1 MADNETGGFP
11 SGALEGVKVL
21 EFASYVSGPFAAMLL
36 ADLGAEVVKIENP
49 EGGDPFRDW
58 GRRDYNGTFG
68 SMNRNKRI
76 TLNLKAP
83 DDLAAARR
91 LARGADV
98 IIENFRSGV
107 MDGLGLGYEILA
119 SQNPGLVYCS
129 ITGFGGDGP
138 YRDRPGY
145 DTVGQAMSGLLGV
158 LTDRKAPQPMG
169 VSLSDHLAGT
179 FAAYGVLAAL
189 QARVRT
195 GKGQRVETSLL
206 QATLAFM
213 GENAATYFED
223 LRAPSRASRCQRAQ
237 VFAFTGSDGLPFV
250 VHMSSPPKFW
260 TGLLLAIGMASL
272 ADDPRFASRP
282 ARVENYDALAAA
294 LQARFA
300 TRPRGEWLALLGAN
314 DVPSGPINSIEEV
327 FADPQVEALGLK
339 VSLPHPRRGS
349 VSVVANPVRF
359 SATPARHAT
368 SAPDLGAD
376 NDAILKGEPA
386 VWL

>member
-1 MADNETGGFP
+1 MADIRDEGSAP
-11 SGALEGVKVL
+11 GALEGVRVL
-21 EFASYVSGPFAAMLL
+21 EFASYVSGPFAGMLL
-36 ADLGAEVVKIENP
+36 ADLGAEVIKIENP
-49 EGGDPFRDW
+49 DGGDPFRDW

-68 SMNRNKRI
+68 SMNRNKRSV

-83 DDLAAARR
+83 GDREAARR

-107 MDGLGLGYEILA
+107 MEALELGYDALA
-119 SQNPGLVYCS
+119 AQNPGLIYCS
-129 ITGFGGDGP
+129 ITGFGGEGP
-138 YRDRPGY
+138 YEDRPGY

-189 QARVRT
+189 QARQRT
-195 GKGQRVETSLL
+195 GRGQRVETSLL

-213 GENAATYFED
+213 GENSATYFED
-223 LRAPSRASRCQRAQ
+223 QRLPSRASRCQRAQ

-250 VHMSSPPKFW
+250 VHLSSPPKFW
-260 TGLLLAIGMASL
+260 TGLLAASGMEDL
-272 ADDPRFASRP
+272 GVDPRFATRP
-282 ARVENYDALAAA
+282 LRVENYDALARA
-294 LQARFA
+294 LQERFSM
-300 TRPRGEWLALLGAN
+300 RPRGEWLALLGGH
-314 DVPSGPINSIEEV
+314 DVPSAPINSLEEV

-349 VSVVANPVRF
+349 VSVVANPCRF

-376 NDAILKGEPA
+376 NATILNAERL
-386 VWL
+386 V

>member
-1 MADNETGGFP
+1 MTDAKGEGAP
-11 SGALEGVKVL
+11 VGALEGVQVL
-21 EFASYVSGPFAAMLL
+21 EFASYVSGPFAGMLL
-36 ADLGAEVVKIENP
+36 ADLGADVIKIENP
-49 EGGDPFRDW
+49 DGGDPFRDW

-68 SMNRNKRI
+68 AMNRNKRSV

-83 DDLAAARR
+83 DDLEAARR
-91 LARGADV
+91 LARSADV

-107 MDGLGLGYEILA
+107 MDALGLGYETLA
-119 SQNPGLVYCS
+119 AENPGLIYCS
-129 ITGFGGDGP
+129 ITGFGGEGP
-138 YRDRPGY
+138 YEDRPGY

-189 QARVRT
+189 QARQRT
-195 GKGQRVETSLL
+195 GRGQRVETSLL

-213 GENAATYFED
+213 GENSATYFED
-223 LRAPSRASRCQRAQ
+223 LRLPSRASRCQRAQ

-250 VHMSSPPKFW
+250 VHLSSPPKFW
-260 TGLLLAIGMASL
+260 TGLLSACGLETLGQ
-272 ADDPRFASRP
+272 DPRFATRP
-282 ARVENYDALAAA
+282 ARVENYDALSAA
-294 LQARFA
+294 LQERFA
-300 TRPRGEWLALLGAN
+300 TRPRGEWLALLGAK
-314 DVPSGPINSIEEV
+314 DVPSAPINSLEEV

-359 SATPARHAT
+359 SDTPARHVT

-376 NDAILKGEPA
+376 NDAVLNA
-386 VWL
+386 DRVV